1 MQDHEKYGQ
10 QVLQYETKRAT
21 IYLEMAGIS
30 ILILAVFGIAVS
42 MFLDPGFWQ
51 LPPADPISKYLPA
64 GITLICLV
72 WAFIIPRLPKL
83 LRTEGA
89 IYESGIVLSPEWGTW
104 PNTRMLECSFDEI
117 TGIQQYIVRK
127 YFLSF
132 APWGKHNAFIIHLK
146 KQYTAYT
153 GNNPIK
159 TQQMNNIRYNFTGIY
174 PDTFLIE
181 FFHHYTNHLIKDLTI
196 ENIKQADLSF
206 GKNLR
211 LTEGQLI
218 YRGSQVVLPLDEVS
232 RVTDDRLPF
241 MDSKIN
247 IRSINDRGEEKKTI
261 SIPITEVMN
270 VDALYYIIYK
280 LT

>member
-1 MQDHEKYGQ
+1 
-10 QVLQYETKRAT
+10 
-21 IYLEMAGIS
+21 
-30 ILILAVFGIAVS
+30 
-42 MFLDPGFWQ
+42 
-51 LPPADPISKYLPA
+51 
-64 GITLICLV
+64 
-72 WAFIIPRLPKL
+72 
-83 LRTEGA
+83 
-89 IYESGIVLSPEWGTW
+89 
-104 PNTRMLECSFDEI
+104 
-117 TGIQQYIVRK
+117 
-127 YFLSF
+127 
-132 APWGKHNAFIIHLK
+132 
-146 KQYTAYT
+146 
-153 GNNPIK
+153 
-159 TQQMNNIRYNFTGIY
+159 MNNIRYNFTGIY

-181 FFHHYTNHLIKDLTI
+181 FFRQYTNHLIKDLTI